1 MLSKLKIATRLL
13 LGFGAM
19 MLLIGI
25 LGIFSIYS
33 GKATGGSVADLVRI
47 KNDEVLDQR
56 VEKSVYQARFR
67 LWSYLATG
75 NEGSYAKAQDAFETA
90 DRRLAELS
98 AQTVDNSR
106 RAMLDELTRSV
117 GTYRQS
123 AEKFR
128 AIKGHNAGLDTAE
141 AGTLIAESAAAGS
154 RIDELGEALSNA
166 FEKASIEKVQET
178 TRGIERTVT
187 ISVVL
192 GIVSLLLGSMLS
204 LVISRGIARPVKAM
218 TDAMDSMAR
227 GDLEIAI
234 PATGNRDEIGAMAK
248 SMAVFRDGLRRA
260 RELAAEQEAERALRE
275 ARGQAIE
282 RMTREFDSTVSDALT
297 IVAGAVSE
305 LDATATAMSATSE
318 ETSRQATVVA
328 AATEQ
333 ASASVQTVASAAEEL
348 STSIREIGRQV
359 EESSRVSQA
368 ASDEAIRTNRTV
380 SDLAESSSRI
390 GAVVQLIS
398 DIASQTNLLALNAT
412 IEAARA
418 GDAGKGFAVVA
429 GEVKTLAAQTAKAT
443 EEISSQIGSIQLTTR
458 DAVAAIA
465 DIVTRIGD
473 INAIAGAIAAAV
485 EEQSAA
491 TQEIARNIQQAAV
504 GTQEVS
510 ANIGGVTEAAAET
523 GAAATQVQSS
533 SRSLARQTTGLKT
546 EVEAFLAR
554 VRAA

>member
-1 MLSKLKIATRLL
+1 MLNRLRIAARLL
-13 LGFGAM
+13 VGFGAM
-19 MLLIGI
+19 MALIGM
-25 LGIFSIYS
+25 LGVFSVYS
-33 GKATGGSVADLVRI
+33 SKATGRSVGDLVRM

-56 VEKSVYQARFR
+56 VERLLYQARYQ

-75 NEGSYAKAQDAFETA
+75 NPADYAKAQDAFRLV
-90 DRRLAELS
+90 DQRLAELS
-98 AQTVDNSR
+98 AKTLDAGR
-106 RAMLDELTRSV
+106 HATLDELARRIAA
-117 GTYRQS
+117 YRQV
-123 AEKFR
+123 AEKFQ
-128 AIKGHNAGLDTAE
+128 AVKGRNANLDTPE
-141 AGTLIAESAAAGS
+141 AGDLIAQAGAATGQ
-154 RIDELGEALSNA
+154 IDELAEALSGA
-166 FEKASIEKVQET
+166 FEKAAADKVEVT
-178 TRGIERTVT
+178 TRDIDRTVM
-187 ISVVL
+187 IALVL
-192 GIVSLLLGSMLS
+192 GLTSLLLGSVLA
-204 LVISRGIARPVKAM
+204 LIISRSISAPVKAM
-218 TDAMDSMAR
+218 TDSMDRMAG
-227 GDLEIAI
+227 GDLDVAI
-234 PATGNRDEIGAMAK
+234 PAMANRDEIGAMAK
-248 SMAVFRDGLRRA
+248 AMAVFRDGLRRA
-260 RELAAEQEAERALRE
+260 RELAAQQEAERAVRE

-282 RMTREFDSTVSDALT
+282 RMTRDFDATVSDALT
-297 IVAGAVSE
+297 VVAGAVSE
-305 LDATATAMSATSE
+305 LDATAAAMSATSE

-359 EESSRVSQA
+359 EESSRVSRA
-368 ASDEAIRTNRTV
+368 ASEDAIRTNRTV
-380 SDLAESSSRI
+380 AELAESSSRI

-429 GEVKTLAAQTAKAT
+429 GEVKTLAAQTARAT
-443 EEISSQIGSIQLTTR
+443 EEISGQIGSIQITTR
-458 DAVAAIA
+458 DAVTAIA
-465 DIVTRIGD
+465 DIVARIGD
-473 INAIAGAIAAAV
+473 INEIAGAIAAAV

-491 TQEIARNIQQAAV
+491 TQEIARNVQQAAI

-533 SRSLARQTTGLKT
+533 TRSLARETNGLKS